1 MSILA
6 VVGLKREGAL
16 IRAPNVVPV
25 AGGGDGTALRGK
37 LEACL
42 VKERPAAVV
51 SVGLGGALSPALKV
65 GDWVVADRV
74 LYGADS
80 TVPSHALTAQLSS
93 LLQKAFPESHV
104 HTGAIAASEV
114 MLVDAASKLALHTT
128 TGALVVDMESHLAAA
143 FAAAHSL
150 PFAALRVISDGADRA
165 LPKAA
170 QAGMKKDGGM
180 DILAVLRELAKDPRQ
195 LPALI
200 RTGREAEIA
209 FQRLKLLGDDN
220 LLGRL
225 GIGDPDLG
233 QLPLDMV

>member
-16 IRAPNVVPV
+16 IRTPNVVPV
-25 AGGGDGTALRGK
+25 AGGGDGTALRAK

-42 VKERPAAVV
+42 IKERPAAVV
-51 SVGLGGALSPALKV
+51 SVGLGGALSPALQV

-74 LYGADS
+74 LHGPGAA
-80 TVPSHALTAQLSS
+80 VPSNALTVQLRS
-93 LLQKAFPESHV
+93 LLQKAFREGHV
-104 HTGAIAASEV
+104 HIGAIAASEV
-114 MLVDAASKLALHTT
+114 MLVDAASKLALHTL
-128 TGALVVDMESHLAAA
+128 TGALAVDMESHIAGQ
-143 FAAAHSL
+143 FAAAHGL

-180 DILAVLRELAKDPRQ
+180 DILAVLRELATDPRQ

-200 RTGREAEIA
+200 RTGREAKVA
-209 FQRLKLLGDDN
+209 FQKLKLLGRDD

-225 GIGDPDLG
+225 GVGDPDLG
-233 QLPLDMV
+233 QLPLDVV